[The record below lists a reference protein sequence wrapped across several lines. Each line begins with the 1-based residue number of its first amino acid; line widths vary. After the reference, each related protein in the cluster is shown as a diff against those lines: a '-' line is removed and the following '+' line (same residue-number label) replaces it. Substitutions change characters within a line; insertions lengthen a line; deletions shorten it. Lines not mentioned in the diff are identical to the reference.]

1 MLYSTLHCSYAILK
15 IVYRSCPFFFMFVIS
30 SVVSYYN
37 MFWIQFC
44 KRLDSNRGTLE
55 VISTAQQSFATKV
68 SIVVILSL
76 STDCC
81 STGLTTTICVS
92 IFFKNGPTPASF
104 LFIFGLFKQTLLQF
118 LQQIC
123 EKMSIQYTVPGFEP
137 TTFRSW
143 VSSHNH

>member
-1 MLYSTLHCSYAILK
+1 MLPILKQTTRIGCSNSRDFLFLNRVLYSTLHCSYAILK

-30 SVVSYYN
+30 SVVSYY
-37 MFWIQFC
+37 MFCIQFC

-68 SIVVILSL
+68 SIVVILSI

-92 IFFKNGPTPASF
+92 IFFKNGPSPASF
-104 LFIFGLFKQTLLQF
+104 FLYFRLFNTQLTVNK
-118 LQQIC
+118 C
-123 EKMSIQYTVPGFEP
+123 SI
-137 TTFRSW
+137 
-143 VSSHNH
+143 